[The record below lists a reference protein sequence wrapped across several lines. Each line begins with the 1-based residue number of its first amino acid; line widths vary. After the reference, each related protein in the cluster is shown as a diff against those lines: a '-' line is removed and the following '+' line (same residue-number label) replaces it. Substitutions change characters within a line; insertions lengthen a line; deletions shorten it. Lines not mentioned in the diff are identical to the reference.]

1 VKSSIRVEKSNDL
14 CYNIKKKIGGGFMSI
29 CYKKLWKLLIDND
42 MSKSELRE
50 KTGIAASTI
59 SKMNKN
65 QYVSLEVLE
74 RICYA
79 LDCNIEDIV
88 EIEK

>member
-1 VKSSIRVEKSNDL
+1 MKSSIRVEKSNDL

-59 SKMNKN
+59 SKMNKP
-65 QYVSLEVLE
+65 VCVLEVLSE
-74 RICYA
+74 YVTH
-79 LDCNIEDIV
+79 LIV
-88 EIEK
+88 I

>member
-1 VKSSIRVEKSNDL
+1 
-14 CYNIKKKIGGGFMSI
+14 
-29 CYKKLWKLLIDND
+29 